1 MPLAAQAHTDAWL
14 QEWITAWVVEAD
26 TSLTPE
32 SIAEWHDMVER
43 HVAFFN
49 PEPAHRHPSAPNRGM
64 GPGVE
69 AWRPLVAKYFNAA
82 DVNHALCIMD
92 GESGGNPNALNT
104 RGSSAAGLFQFLR
117 STWDNMVPR
126 SVTGGSYDSG
136 QVYKPEPNTRAAA
149 WLAYNVSWDQWSV
162 NRNC

>member
-1 MPLAAQAHTDAWL
+1 MPLTAQAHTAAQL

-43 HVAFFN
+43 HDAFFN
-49 PEPAHRHPSAPNRGM
+49 PRPAPRPTRTPRGGS

-82 DVNHALCIMD
+82 DVNHALCILAL
-92 GESGGNPNALNT
+92 ESKGNPNALNP
-104 RGSSAAGLFQFLR
+104 RSSAAGLFQFLR
-117 STWDNMVPR
+117 GTWDSVPS

-136 QVYKPEPNTRAAA
+136 QVYNPEANTRAAA
-149 WLAYNVSWDQWSV
+149 WLAYNVGWSQWSV
-162 NRNC
+162 NRRC